1 MPTLKDIRKRINSV
15 KSTEQITKAMKMVS
29 SAKLMRAQAGLMN
42 ARPYRDAMEDV
53 VSRLFAAEAATHPLT
68 EVREGSSSSRLDL
81 IVVTS
86 DRGLCGGFNSNLLR
100 DVLGTI
106 PENQETFKNVI
117 LTVVGR
123 KGLEFLSRR
132 DVEIGERYTGV
143 TADMKFARLLGDKF
157 IRDFSAARTDRVVI
171 VFNEFRSLISQKVAY
186 RQLLPIVPGK
196 SAEEGEAFPETIY
209 EPSRKELLETLL
221 PRLIISD
228 IYVALLE
235 SQASELAARM
245 TAMDAASTNAAEMI
259 SHLTLQYNRARQAA
273 ITRELLDI
281 VNGAEA
287 LKA

>member
-1 MPTLKDIRKRINSV
+1 MPTLKDIRKRIDSV
-15 KSTEQITKAMKMVS
+15 KSTQQITKAMKMVS
-29 SAKLMRAQAGLMN
+29 SAKLMRAQNRLMD

-53 VSRLFAAEAATHPLT
+53 VDRLFAAEASAHPLT
-68 EVREGSSSSRLDL
+68 EERGDSPSSRLDL

-106 PENQETFKNVI
+106 PEKEETYEEVV
-117 LTVVGR
+117 LTVIGR

-132 DVEIGERYTGV
+132 AANIGAKYTGV
-143 TADMKFARLLGDKF
+143 TAGSKFAQLLGDRF
-157 IRDFSAARTDRVVI
+157 IRDFSAARTDRVLI
-171 VFNEFRSLISQKVAY
+171 VFNEFRSLLSQSVTYK
-186 RQLLPIVPGK
+186 QLLPIVPEK
-196 SAEEGEAFPETIY
+196 RAEEGEAPPEILY
-209 EPSRKELLETLL
+209 EPGRRELLDTIL
-221 PRLIISD
+221 PRLVISD
-228 IYVALLE
+228 IHLALLE

-259 SHLTLQYNRARQAA
+259 SHLTLQFNRARQAA
-273 ITRELLDI
+273 ITRDLLDI